1 MKTKKSTVA
10 AIGLLALF
18 IVGMSCASAKGPK
31 KCDGKRGQKTNMGT
45 M

>member
-1 MKTKKSTVA
+1 MKTKKSTII

-18 IVGMSCASAKGPK
+18 IVGVSCTSSKAPR
-31 KCDGKRGQKTNMGT
+31 KCDGTKGQKTRMGT

>member
-1 MKTKKSTVA
+1 MKTKKSTLISVA
-10 AIGLLALF
+10 LLAMFL
-18 IVGMSCASAKGPK
+18 VGMSCASAKGPK